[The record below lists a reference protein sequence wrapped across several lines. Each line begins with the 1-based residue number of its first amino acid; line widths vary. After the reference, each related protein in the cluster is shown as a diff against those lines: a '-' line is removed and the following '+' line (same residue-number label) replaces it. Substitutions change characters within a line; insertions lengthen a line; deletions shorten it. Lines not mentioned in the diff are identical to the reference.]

1 MVRQFFHCLLFTI
14 VLALLGRAAEVTATL
29 DATHVNPGDAVN
41 LTYEIKGGQ
50 SQRPNIPNIENLTVQ
65 FQGQN
70 QMVSIINGRTES
82 SQTFSYIIGSHVP
95 GVYTVPAI
103 TVVVDGQNFTTKP
116 LTLHVVGNG
125 TAVKPPEPKA
135 EDPERFGT
143 LTLELAAQQRQY
155 AYISEIAPVIIR
167 AWLPMDAQVQ
177 LRSVIQPESKGF
189 TLHNVTQ
196 QPQQSVETRDN
207 KQYRVLTW
215 FGGISATKAGKH
227 PVSLAMKATV
237 AVPDDNQPALRQ
249 RNRPTM
255 RIGGNYIEKEVTL
268 STKDQQ
274 IEVRA
279 LPTEG
284 KPENFSG
291 AVGEFQFDGIEIPQ
305 QWKTGEPQKVALRIK
320 GRGNFAIMQ
329 APPLTP
335 TELWNTYPGDDQFNP
350 DDQASFSGNKIF
362 QYNAIPRKSGNYPV
376 TFTLHFFDPDKGAYQ
391 SIQSPTQSIIVTGE
405 DMVDEPQSKGQ
416 KNDQAPGIDPASI
429 PTPSREKNTA
439 TRALQP
445 WHTSGAFIAL
455 LSIAGLLTLAGP
467 VGAVVQSRMSD
478 PQRKQSMA
486 IAREIAASTKLTA
499 QAWQAQDPAVYY
511 SAARRT
517 LQWHLSVAWKL
528 KPEAI
533 TLADVQSRCATDS
546 PLVVFFREADR
557 CSYGAP
563 VASDDWNALDARFQ
577 QALLSLPRP

>member
-1 MVRQFFHCLLFTI
+1 MVRHFIHWLLFSI
-14 VLALLGRAAEVTATL
+14 VLAMFVRAVEVTATL
-29 DATHVNPGDAVN
+29 DATQVNPGDAAN
-41 LTYEIKGGQ
+41 LTFEIKGGQ
-50 SQRPNIPNIENLTVQ
+50 TQRPNVPNIENLTVQ

-82 SQTFSYIIGSHVP
+82 VQSFQYIIGSHIP
-95 GVYTVPAI
+95 GVYAIPAI
-103 TVVVDGQNFTTKP
+103 TLAINGQNFTTKP
-116 LTLHVVGNG
+116 LTLHVIGNG
-125 TAVKPPEPKA
+125 ATLQVPDPKA
-135 EDPERFGT
+135 KDPERFGS
-143 LTLELAAQQRQY
+143 LTLELSTQQRQY

-196 QPQQSVETRDN
+196 QPQQSVEMRDN

-227 PVSLAMKATV
+227 SVSLAMKATV
-237 AVPDDNQPALRQ
+237 AVPDDSQPALRQ
-249 RNRPTM
+249 RNRPSM
-255 RIGGNYIEKEVTL
+255 RIGGNFIEKEVTL
-268 STKDQQ
+268 STKDQE
-274 IEVRA
+274 IEVLA

-284 KPENFSG
+284 MPENFSG

-335 TELWNTYPGDDQFNP
+335 EELWNTYPGQDQFNP

-362 QYNAIPRKSGNYPV
+362 QYNAIPRKAGNHPV

-391 SIQSPTQSIIVTGE
+391 SIQSPTQTITVTGE
-405 DMVDEPQSKGQ
+405 GMVEEPQGEARENEK
-416 KNDQAPGIDPASI
+416 KPDIDPASI
-429 PTPSREKNTA
+429 PAPSRDNNSA
-439 TRALQP
+439 TRSLSP
-445 WHTSGAFIAL
+445 WHTSAAFISL

-467 VGAVVQSRMSD
+467 IGAVIQSRVND
-478 PQRKQSMA
+478 PQRRKSMA
-486 IAREIAASTKLTA
+486 IAREIAASTKTTSLALELRDATS
-499 QAWQAQDPAVYY
+499 YF

-517 LQWHLSVAWKL
+517 LQLHLSAAWQL

-533 TLADVQSRCATDS
+533 TLADVQVRCATDS
-546 PLVVFFREADR
+546 PLVAFFREADR
-557 CSYGAP
+557 YSYGAP
-563 VASDDWNALDARFQ
+563 PTADDWNALDARFQ

>member
-1 MVRQFFHCLLFTI
+1 MVRHLIHSLLFILT
-14 VLALLGRAAEVTATL
+14 LTTFSRAAEVVATL

-41 LTYEIKGGQ
+41 LTIQIKGGQ
-50 SQRPNIPNIENLTVQ
+50 SQRPNIPDVENLTVQ
-65 FQGQN
+65 FQEQN

-82 SQTFSYIIGSHVP
+82 TQSFQYIIGSHIP
-95 GVYTVPAI
+95 GIYTIPSITIAI
-103 TVVVDGQNFTTKP
+103 NGQNFNTKP
-116 LTLHVVGNG
+116 LTLNVVGNG
-125 TAVKPPEPKA
+125 TTVKPPEPKP

-196 QPQQSVETRDN
+196 QPQQSVEMRDN

-237 AVPDDNQPALRQ
+237 AVPDDAQPALRQ
-249 RNRPTM
+249 RNRPSM

-268 STKDQQ
+268 STKNQE

-284 KPENFSG
+284 KPDNFSG
-291 AVGEFQFDGIEIPQ
+291 AVGEFQFDGIEIPT

-320 GRGNFAIMQ
+320 GSGNFAIMK

-335 TELWNTYPGDDQFNP
+335 SELWNTYPGQDQFQP
-350 DDQASFSGNKIF
+350 GDQASFAGNKIF
-362 QYNAIPRKSGNYPV
+362 QYNAIPRKAGNYPV

-391 SIQSPTQSIIVTGE
+391 SIQSPPKTITITGE
-405 DMVDEPQSKGQ
+405 DLVDEPKADSSEKE
-416 KNDQAPGIDPASI
+416 KAPPIDPASI
-429 PTPSREKNTA
+429 PAPSRENNSLSRSLT
-439 TRALQP
+439 P
-445 WHTSGAFIAL
+445 WHTSRSFLILTSLAALITIAAPL
-455 LSIAGLLTLAGP
+455 YALA
-467 VGAVVQSRMSD
+467 QSRLSD
-478 PQRKQSMA
+478 PQRLHSIA
-486 IAREIAASTKLTA
+486 IEREIATATKEAA
-499 QAWQAQDPAVYY
+499 QAFQSQDAVAYFT
-511 SAARRT
+511 AARRA
-517 LQWHLSVAWKL
+517 LQWRLSAKWQL

-533 TLADVQSRCATDS
+533 TLADVQSRCAEDS
-546 PLVVFFREADR
+546 PLVRFFREADR
-557 CSYGAP
+557 CSYGTLP
-563 VASDDWNALDARFQ
+563 EKQSWEGIDAQFQ
-577 QALLSLPRP
+577 QALVSLSKP

>member
-1 MVRQFFHCLLFTI
+1 MVRHFIHWLLFSI
-14 VLALLGRAAEVTATL
+14 VLAMFVRAAEVTATL

-41 LTYEIKGGQ
+41 LTFEIKGGQ
-50 SQRPNIPNIENLTVQ
+50 TQRPNIPKIENLTVQ

-82 SQTFSYIIGSHVP
+82 VQSFQYVIGSHIP
-95 GVYTVPAI
+95 GVYTIPAI
-103 TVVVDGQNFTTKP
+103 TLAINGQNFTTKP
-116 LTLHVVGNG
+116 LTFHVVGNG
-125 TAVKPPEPKA
+125 TTPQVPEPKA

-196 QPQQSVETRDN
+196 QPQQSVEMRDN

-237 AVPDDNQPALRQ
+237 AVPDDSQPALRQ

-268 STKDQQ
+268 STKDQE
-274 IEVRA
+274 IEVRP

-291 AVGEFQFDGIEIPQ
+291 AVGEFEFDGIEIPE

-320 GRGNFAIMQ
+320 GSGNFAIMQ

-335 TELWNTYPGDDQFNP
+335 DELWNTYPGDDQFNP
-350 DDQASFSGNKIF
+350 GDQASFSGNKIF
-362 QYNAIPRKSGNYPV
+362 QYNAIPRKAGSYPV

-391 SIQSPTQSIIVTGE
+391 SIQSPTKTITVTGE
-405 DMVDEPQSKGQ
+405 DMVEESQDKAQ
-416 KNDQAPGIDPASI
+416 KNDQTPDIDPASI
-429 PTPSREKNTA
+429 PAPSRENDSA
-439 TRALQP
+439 ARSLSQ
-445 WHTSGAFIAL
+445 WHKSGAFIVL
-455 LSIAGLLTLAGP
+455 LSFAGLLTLAGP
-467 VGAVVQSRMSD
+467 IGAVMQSRVND

-499 QAWQAQDPAVYY
+499 QAWQAQDTAAYY

-546 PLVVFFREADR
+546 PLVAFFREADR

-563 VASDDWNALDARFQ
+563 PATDDWNALDARFQ

>member
-1 MVRQFFHCLLFTI
+1 
-14 VLALLGRAAEVTATL
+14 
-29 DATHVNPGDAVN
+29 
-41 LTYEIKGGQ
+41 
-50 SQRPNIPNIENLTVQ
+50 
-65 FQGQN
+65 
-70 QMVSIINGRTES
+70 
-82 SQTFSYIIGSHVP
+82 
-95 GVYTVPAI
+95 
-103 TVVVDGQNFTTKP
+103 
-116 LTLHVVGNG
+116 
-125 TAVKPPEPKA
+125 
-135 EDPERFGT
+135 
-143 LTLELAAQQRQY
+143 
-155 AYISEIAPVIIR
+155 
-167 AWLPMDAQVQ
+167 
-177 LRSVIQPESKGF
+177 
-189 TLHNVTQ
+189 
-196 QPQQSVETRDN
+196 
-207 KQYRVLTW
+207 
-215 FGGISATKAGKH
+215 
-227 PVSLAMKATV
+227 MKATV

-320 GRGNFAIMQ
+320 GSGNFAIMQ

-350 DDQASFSGNKIF
+350 GDQASFSGNKIF
-362 QYNAIPRKSGNYPV
+362 QYNAIPRKAGNYPV
-376 TFTLHFFDPDKGAYQ
+376 TFTLHFFDPDKGTYQ
-391 SIQSPTQSIIVTGE
+391 SIQSPTQTITITGE
-405 DMVDEPQSKGQ
+405 DMVDGPQSKGQ
-416 KNDQAPGIDPASI
+416 KNDQVPEIDPASI

-467 VGAVVQSRMSD
+467 VGAVVQSRIND